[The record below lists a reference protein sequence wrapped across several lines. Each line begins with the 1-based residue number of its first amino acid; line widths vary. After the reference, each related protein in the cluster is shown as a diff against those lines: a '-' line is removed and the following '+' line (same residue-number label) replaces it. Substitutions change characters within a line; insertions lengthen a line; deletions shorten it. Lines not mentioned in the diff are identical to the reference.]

1 MNRDIWFLYAEY
13 RDVFRANLTSKIEF
27 SAKKTKKQN
36 KKQTA
41 NPHKVNNPKVR

>member
-27 SAKKTKKQN
+27 SAKKQKSKTKNKQ
-36 KKQTA
+36 QT
-41 NPHKVNNPKVR
+41 PIKSITLR

>member
-13 RDVFRANLTSKIEF
+13 RDIFRANLTSKIEF
-27 SAKKTKKQN
+27 SAKKQN
-36 KKQTA
+36 KKQTT